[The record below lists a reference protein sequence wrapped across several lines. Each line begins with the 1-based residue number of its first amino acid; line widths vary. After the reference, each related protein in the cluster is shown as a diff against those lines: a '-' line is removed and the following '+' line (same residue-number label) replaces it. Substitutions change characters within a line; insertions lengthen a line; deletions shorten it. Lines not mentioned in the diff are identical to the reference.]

1 MAKAKQITVQ
11 VENTPGAAARVAR
24 VLGDAKVNLLA
35 LVGTGQDM
43 QGTLQIVVDNAGKAK
58 KVLDKAG
65 VGYSETAVEQVE
77 LPNTPGALAKHLEKL
92 ASKGRNLSLIYA
104 TAAKGS
110 RKATIILA

>member
-1 MAKAKQITVQ
+1 VAKTKQITVQ

-35 LVGTGQDM
+35 LVGTGEGT
-43 QGTLQIVVDNAGKAK
+43 QGTLHIVVDDARKAK
-58 KVLDKAG
+58 KALDKAEFD
-65 VGYSETAVEQVE
+65 YTETSVEQVE

-92 ASKGRNLSLIYA
+92 ASKGTNLSLVYA

-110 RKATIILA
+110 RKATIVLG